1 MDKIIGILSAIF
13 LIAWI
18 WVILTI
24 VNSYLDI
31 TSKRES
37 KIGEKVI
44 FNGDTLQII
53 DYSLINNNYT
63 LSNGRIV
70 NCKLIYK

>member
-24 VNSYLDI
+24 VNSFSD
-31 TSKRES
+31 TVSKYKS
-37 KIGEKVI
+37 KLGEKVI

>member
-24 VNSYLDI
+24 VNSFSD
-31 TSKRES
+31 TVSKYKS
-37 KIGEKVI
+37 KLGEKVI
-44 FNGDTLQII
+44 
-53 DYSLINNNYT
+53 S
-63 LSNGRIV
+63 
-70 NCKLIYK
+70 

>member
-53 DYSLINNNYT
+53 DYSFINSTYT
-63 LSNGRIV
+63 LSNGRVV
-70 NCKLIYK
+70 NYKLIDK